1 MKTAIELVLEER
13 DRQITEVGHTSDHDD
28 MHIFDELSRAAASY
42 ALYTW
47 SYHIAY
53 DVWPWSSKE
62 FKPSINTSYEGR
74 IRNNV
79 KAAALLLAEI
89 ERLQRAEINREQTPN
104 KKDIAHPISKIE
116 FVDISSNEFDLEL
129 YMILDIHII
138 KQYRVVPISNNFFE
152 DLIIAVDDPTNFK
165 TMDYIQSIIPR
176 DIKFVYT
183 SSDAMDKALEKF
195 TNFEKEIKDKHKQA
209 IDALYY
215 SHGVGESDICKFKFW
230 ESRHP
235 NGYSISH
242 NPDMQTAIGI
252 FEFTYLV
259 ELYPCDFS
267 LH

>member
-1 MKTAIELVLEER
+1 MKTAIELVLQER
-13 DRQITEVGHTSDHDD
+13 DRQIMELGYTTDHDD
-28 MHIFDELSRAAASY
+28 LHMSDELSRAAASY

-47 SYHIAY
+47 SYRTAN
-53 DVWPWSSKE
+53 DVWPWDSRE
-62 FKPSINTSYEGR
+62 FTPNTSYEGR
-74 IRNNV
+74 IHNNV

-89 ERLQRAEINREQTPN
+89 DRLQRAEINREQTPN

-116 FVDISSNEFDLEL
+116 FVDLSSKVFDLEL
-129 YMILDIHII
+129 YSILNIDII

-176 DIKFVYT
+176 DIRFVYT

-195 TNFEKEIKDKHKQA
+195 TNFEKEIKDKHEQA

-242 NPDMQTAIGI
+242 NPDMQTTIDI

-259 ELYPCDFS
+259 DLYPCDFS